1 MIQSARRKKTM
12 PRKTKNRMPIPS
24 AISAG
29 KREESRFLAA
39 LESLFT
45 GAEVEGE
52 SGFVNLM
59 RLKRRHFNAV
69 REHLMAEIS
78 ACAPTE
84 SAFREDLF
92 GKLYTFFSRY
102 FCETG
107 SVYFRHLPAYQRV
120 YERVYADG
128 RDVALAWKTHM
139 LYYVKSDVL
148 VRSIPVEL
156 RGQSGATL
164 RFHFDASAIEHK
176 QSNERKDFV
185 FSLAGVAPG
194 EKGPVTQFKVAYSKN
209 GTKTKTE
216 EILKDFRNKHRMGSI
231 TEDDL
236 QAAFRVFRRQT
247 EADFFI
253 NKNARAFLREQL
265 DLWMHQILLD
275 LDSQFGAERLKQL
288 KDVKRIAYYII
299 DFIAQ
304 FEDELALA
312 WNKPKFARGVNYVV
326 TLNRL
331 PLSLVKKIAA
341 HAGIKAQIAEWR
353 ELKLA
358 DESLSKAAIFQDG
371 KLNPRYQF
379 LPIDTKHF
387 KSLDAEIL
395 AAFDDLDSALDGE
408 LVHSENYQALN
419 TLAKKYR
426 GRVKCIY
433 IDPPFNLD
441 KSDQFDYRT
450 NYKDANWATMLEN
463 RISLARNFLSDDG
476 AIFVRCDHN
485 GNWIVR
491 CLLDKIFENARFM
504 NEIIVNRT
512 QEFFKS
518 PTPKQKKL
526 MNDIDSLLL
535 CGKSE
540 ITRLNRIQ
548 ILRIEEVWHEPFLPA
563 RDNGNEDEDDEE
575 KIPNG
580 NARTIDGKEY
590 FPPHGRKWGLTQ
602 ETVDKL
608 FQKGRIKVGKAGKI
622 KYWPLFKNI
631 KNNWTD
637 IPGYARSWGFK
648 TENAEELLQRSL
660 VAITN
665 EGKDG
670 EDKEIVL
677 DFFAGSGTTMAVAQ
691 KFGRKWLGV
700 EMGEHFDTVILPR
713 MKKVVGGHQSGI
725 SKEVDYKGGGF
736 FKYYSLEQYEE
747 TLRASTYNDGE
758 YALLDSNKTPF
769 QQYIFFADEKFAHA
783 VKRGGK
789 DKIKIN
795 LGDLYPDIDIAES
808 LANVLGRRIRRRDSD
823 TVTFADS
830 EDGKRD
836 SVHKINP
843 AKMSEKEKMDFLK
856 KIKPYLRWGKE

>member
-1 MIQSARRKKTM
+1 MIQSARRKKSM

-148 VRSIPVEL
+148 VRSMPVEL

-194 EKGPVTQFKVAYSKN
+194 EKGPVIQFKVAYSKN

-216 EILKDFRNKHRMGSI
+216 DILKDFRNKHRMGSI

-275 LDSQFGAERLKQL
+275 LNSQFEAERLKQL

-341 HAGIKAQIAEWR
+341 HNGIKAQITEWR

-491 CLLDKIFENARFM
+491 ML
-504 NEIIVNRT
+504 
-512 QEFFKS
+512 
-518 PTPKQKKL
+518 
-526 MNDIDSLLL
+526 
-535 CGKSE
+535 
-540 ITRLNRIQ
+540 
-548 ILRIEEVWHEPFLPA
+548 
-563 RDNGNEDEDDEE
+563 
-575 KIPNG
+575 
-580 NARTIDGKEY
+580 
-590 FPPHGRKWGLTQ
+590 
-602 ETVDKL
+602 
-608 FQKGRIKVGKAGKI
+608 
-622 KYWPLFKNI
+622 
-631 KNNWTD
+631 
-637 IPGYARSWGFK
+637 
-648 TENAEELLQRSL
+648 
-660 VAITN
+660 
-665 EGKDG
+665 
-670 EDKEIVL
+670 
-677 DFFAGSGTTMAVAQ
+677 
-691 KFGRKWLGV
+691 
-700 EMGEHFDTVILPR
+700 
-713 MKKVVGGHQSGI
+713 
-725 SKEVDYKGGGF
+725 
-736 FKYYSLEQYEE
+736 
-747 TLRASTYNDGE
+747 
-758 YALLDSNKTPF
+758 
-769 QQYIFFADEKFAHA
+769 
-783 VKRGGK
+783 
-789 DKIKIN
+789 
-795 LGDLYPDIDIAES
+795 
-808 LANVLGRRIRRRDSD
+808 IR
-823 TVTFADS
+823 
-830 EDGKRD
+830 
-836 SVHKINP
+836 
-843 AKMSEKEKMDFLK
+843 
-856 KIKPYLRWGKE
+856 

>member
-1 MIQSARRKKTM
+1 M

-148 VRSIPVEL
+148 VRSMPVEL

-275 LDSQFGAERLKQL
+275 LDSQFEEKRLKEL
-288 KDVKRIAYYII
+288 KDVKRIACHII

-371 KLNPRYQF
+371 KLNPRRQF
-379 LPIDTKHF
+379 LPIDTKYF
-387 KSLDAEIL
+387 KSLEMEIL

-441 KSDQFDYRT
+441 DSDKFDYRT

-463 RISLARNFLSDDG
+463 RISLVRDFLSDDG

-491 CLLDKIFENARFM
+491 CLLDNIFENARFM

-540 ITRLNRIQ
+540 LTRLNRIQ
-548 ILRIEEVWHEPFLPA
+548 IPRIEEVWHEPFLPA
-563 RDNGNEDEDDEE
+563 RDNGNEDKDDEE
-575 KIPNG
+575 EIPNG
-580 NARTIDGKEY
+580 NARTIGGKEY

-608 FQKGRIKVGKAGKI
+608 FQKGRIKVEKAGKI

-769 QQYIFFADEKFAHA
+769 QQYVFFADEKFAHA

-843 AKMSEKEKMDFLK
+843 ANMSEEEKMDFLK
-856 KIKPYLRWGKE
+856 KIKPYLRWGKDV